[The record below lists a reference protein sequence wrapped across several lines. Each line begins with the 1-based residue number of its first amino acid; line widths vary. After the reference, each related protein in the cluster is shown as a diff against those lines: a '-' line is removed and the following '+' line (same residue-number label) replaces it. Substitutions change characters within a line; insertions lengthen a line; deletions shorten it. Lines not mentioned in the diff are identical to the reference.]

1 MLDGLDTATEADR
14 PTGAGLRVGG
24 ELRRALVWLG
34 VAALGW
40 MFVTGYLP
48 ARRSLRQLGEEEE
61 SVRAEILRV
70 REENRSLRGEI
81 LSAREDPAY
90 AEALERATGRG
101 RLPGEVSLPGAAWV
115 PLEGG
120 TR

>member
-1 MLDGLDTATEADR
+1 MLDGPDLATR
-14 PTGAGLRVGG
+14 GRGA
-24 ELRRALVWLG
+24 ELRRALAWLG

-48 ARRSLRQLGEEEE
+48 ARRALRQLGEEEE
-61 SVRAEILRV
+61 AVRAEILRV
-70 REENRSLRGEI
+70 RDENRSLRGEI

-90 AEALERATGRG
+90 AEALERAAGRG
-101 RLPGEVSLPGAAWV
+101 RLPGEVSLPGAGWV
-115 PLEGG
+115 PPERG